1 MKEAE
6 RTVRFSVSLPR
17 PLALELDR
25 VCASQNSNRSELIR
39 EALRHFFENLKRA
52 VRTGESYFRRQVRE
66 RAYDLWERDG
76 RLHGRDPEH
85 WARAEGELNRRS
97 GTDRRMAAVRVRH
110 EDLRTGIDRRLGAY

>member
-17 PLALELDR
+17 PLSL
-25 VCASQNSNRSELIR
+25 ELIR

-52 VRTGESYFRRQVRE
+52 LRTGESYFRGQVRE

-76 RLHGRDPEH
+76 RLHGRHTEH

-97 GTDRRMAAVRVRH
+97 GTDRRTSAVRVRH

>member
-17 PLALELDR
+17 PLSLELDR
-25 VCASQNSNRSELIR
+25 VCTSQNSNRSELIR
-39 EALRHFFENLKRA
+39 EALRHFFETLKRA
-52 VRTGESYFRRQVRE
+52 LRTGESYFRRQVRE

-76 RLHGRDPEH
+76 RLHGRHTDH
-85 WARAEGELNRRS
+85 WTRAEGELNRRS
-97 GTDRRMAAVRVRH
+97 GTDRRTSAVRVRH